1 MNSLNK
7 SILSMFALGI
17 FWAYLCNVGKNIKD
31 NINIK
36 ETLSVPYKWLCMLE
50 TLILHRPFR
59 VKY

>member
-17 FWAYLCNVGKNIKD
+17 FWAYLCNVEQNIKD

-36 ETLSVPYKWLCMLE
+36 ETLSVP
-50 TLILHRPFR
+50 
-59 VKY
+59 